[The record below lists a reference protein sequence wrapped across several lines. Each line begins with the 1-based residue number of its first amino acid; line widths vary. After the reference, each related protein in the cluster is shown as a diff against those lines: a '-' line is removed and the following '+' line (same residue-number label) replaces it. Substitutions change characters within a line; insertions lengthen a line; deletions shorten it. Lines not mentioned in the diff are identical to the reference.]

1 MAAAFAR
8 GVNEEERNRIILLQ
22 LERLSTRLAN
32 AEAAREAFEQRV
44 IREFGEI
51 STRLEGLRQTARND
65 ERPGRRTH
73 TYSEITETIMVE
85 AAERALEQHRA
96 KEALATV
103 AKMRGWRD
111 HVGLAMV
118 TAFCVIVGGLFV
130 WAIVAQAVRVHP
142 SLVESAKP

>member
-1 MAAAFAR
+1 
-8 GVNEEERNRIILLQ
+8 
-22 LERLSTRLAN
+22 
-32 AEAAREAFEQRV
+32 
-44 IREFGEI
+44 
-51 STRLEGLRQTARND
+51 
-65 ERPGRRTH
+65 
-73 TYSEITETIMVE
+73 MVE

-130 WAIVAQAVRVHP
+130 WSIVAQAVRVHP